1 MIAFIRGRV
10 AAADLESLV
19 LDVGGVGLAVT
30 VPPGAVSGLAV
41 GDEVLIHTSLVV
53 REDSWTLY
61 GFTDPQQRAD
71 FETCQGVPGVGPK
84 VALAIVA
91 TLTPRELRRAI
102 DRSDL
107 AALTRVPGVGRKG
120 AARLVVELGGRL
132 APVVGGPEPGSAT
145 GESDAGPATWR
156 ESVTAGLVSLGWGQR
171 EVEAAVDAIAEE
183 AAGGADVATLLRAA
197 LQVLRGPA

>member
-10 AAADLESLV
+10 VSADLESLV
-19 LDVGGVGLAVT
+19 LDVGGVGLSVT
-30 VPPGAVSGLAV
+30 VPIGAVSGLAV
-41 GDEVLIHTSLVV
+41 GDEALIFTSLVV

-91 TLTPRELRRAI
+91 TLTPRDLRRAI

-132 APVVGGPEPGSAT
+132 APVVGAPDAGTASGVPDAEPG
-145 GESDAGPATWR
+145 TWR
-156 ESVTAGLVSLGWGQR
+156 SSVTAGLLSLGWGQR
-171 EVEAAVDAIAEE
+171 EVESAVDAVADQAAE
-183 AAGGADVATLLRAA
+183 GADVATLLRAA
-197 LQVLRGPA
+197 LQALRGPA

>member
-19 LDVGGVGLAVT
+19 LDVGGVGLALT
-30 VPPGAVSGLAV
+30 VPAGTVSGLVV
-41 GDEVLIHTSLVV
+41 GDEALIHTSLVV

-71 FETCQGVPGVGPK
+71 FETCQSVPGVGPK

-132 APVVGGPEPGSAT
+132 APVVGGPDTEAVTGFPGT
-145 GESDAGPATWR
+145 EPATWR
-156 ESVTAGLVSLGWGQR
+156 DAVTAGLVSLGWGQR
-171 EVEAAVDAIAEE
+171 EVEVAVDAVADQAAE
-183 AAGGADVATLLRAA
+183 GAEVATLLRAA